1 MNRPSENDYAS
12 FYHKYILHI
21 KSETLLDAL
30 EEQRIEIERLSQIL
44 SNVNPDYRYASG
56 KWSVR
61 QVLQHMIDCERVFA
75 FRALWFARKHPA
87 ALEGFDENE
96 FANLSDSK
104 RSLQLML
111 DEINVVHA
119 STRFLFQSF
128 EQNELL
134 RKGIASNWSVTVN
147 AIGFII
153 AGHFKH
159 HVQILQERY
168 L

>member
-1 MNRPSENDYAS
+1 MSRPTANEYAP
-12 FYHKYILHI
+12 FYHGYILNTNA
-21 KSETLLDAL
+21 ETVLDAL
-30 EEQRIEIERLSQIL
+30 DEQRLEAERLPQIL
-44 SNVNPDYRYASG
+44 NDVNPDYRYATG

-87 ALEGFDENE
+87 ALEGFDEND
-96 FANLSDSK
+96 FALVSDSK

-111 DEINVVHA
+111 GEINAVHE

-134 RKGIASNWSVTVN
+134 RKGIASNWPVTVN
-147 AIGFII
+147 ALGFII